1 MIVLLFHLYSSIY
14 VVFMIVEYIQGYQWF
29 TSMKINVYLLIIILV
44 KKMFFQKNPYYILK
58 RGGNAADAAVAIAA
72 ALAVTEPQSTGPG
85 GDAFCLFYNGNTGE
99 IRGIN
104 GSGRS
109 ARAQTLDFL
118 EGRGYTAEAPPS
130 PFDALNVTVPGAP
143 ACWCDTVQLFGSHKL
158 SLQEVLSGAADL
170 AEVGFP
176 VAEVTAHH
184 WAKCVAALRDDGK
197 ELGGDLLIDGRAPRS
212 GQVFRNSNLAQTLKE
227 LGERGKPAFYQGRV
241 AQAIVDII
249 NQNGGIMTLDD
260 LSSHDSEVI
269 TPISTEY
276 KGVRLWEPPPNSQG
290 LAALLLLNILENFPL
305 KAAGHNSSDYIHVLV
320 EAVRLALT
328 DAQCY
333 LGDPDHVT
341 VPLETLLDKSYSRQ
355 RAQRISTDRAM
366 EEVEPGLT
374 TGSDTVYFCVIDS
387 QGNACSFINSVY
399 KGFGSGLVPK
409 DCGFSLQNRG
419 ACFSLRRNHNN
430 CVSGGKR
437 PYHTIIPALLTNSAT
452 KSQKPRLL
460 AALGV
465 MGAFMQSQGHVQVLL
480 NMLEFGMN
488 PQQALD
494 SPRVYVEY
502 DQKTGQWLVNLEEG
516 VGQEVAEE
524 LRRRGHNVS
533 WPITGHQRSVFG
545 WGQIITVGD
554 WWNPSVNQA
563 DHPSRVLWAGS
574 DPRADGCAQGY

>member
-1 MIVLLFHLYSSIY
+1 MDTDLTFSSRRSP
-14 VVFMIVEYIQGYQWF
+14 VVCLHGCVASSQPLASCVG
-29 TSMKINVYLLIIILV
+29 LD
-44 KKMFFQKNPYYILK
+44 ILK

-72 ALAVTEPQSTGPG
+72 ALAVTEPCSTGPG
-85 GDAFCLFYNGNTGE
+85 GDAFCLFYNGETGE
-99 IRGIN
+99 IGGIN

-109 ARAQTLDFL
+109 PRAQTLDFL

-158 SLQEVLSGAADL
+158 SLQEVLTRAAEL
-170 AEVGFP
+170 ADVGFP
-176 VAEVTAHH
+176 VAEVTAYH
-184 WAKCVAALRDDGK
+184 WAKWVSALRDAGK
-197 ELGGDLLIDGRAPRS
+197 ELGGDLLIDGHAPKC
-212 GQVFRNSNLAQTLKE
+212 GQVFRNPILAQTLKD

-249 NQNGGIMTLDD
+249 NQNGGVMTLDD
-260 LSSHDSEVI
+260 LSSHDSEVV

-320 EAVRLALT
+320 EALRLSLT
-328 DAQCY
+328 DAVRY

-341 VPLETLLDKSYSRQ
+341 IPLETLLDKSYSHQ

-366 EEVEPGLT
+366 EQVEPGLT

-387 QGNACSFINSVY
+387 QGNACSFVNSTY
-399 KGFGSGLVPK
+399 MGFGSGLVPK

-419 ACFSLRRNHNN
+419 ASFSLRRDHIN
-430 CVSGGKR
+430 CVAGGKR
-437 PYHTIIPALLTNSAT
+437 PYHTIIPALLTDSAI
-452 KSQKPRLL
+452 KSGKTRLL

-465 MGAFMQSQGHVQVLL
+465 MGALMQPQGHVQVLL

-494 SPRVYVEY
+494 APRVYVQSDHTAMPS
-502 DQKTGQWLVNLEEG
+502 DQWTVHLEEG
-516 VGQEVAEE
+516 IGQEIAEE
-524 LRRRGHNVS
+524 LRRRGHKVS
-533 WPITGHQRSVFG
+533 WPITGHQRSQFG
-545 WGQIITVGD
+545 RGQIITVGD

-563 DHPSRVLWAGS
+563 DPPSRVLWAGS

>member
-1 MIVLLFHLYSSIY
+1 MDTDLSFCSRRSPVVCLHGCAASSQPIASSL
-14 VVFMIVEYIQGYQWF
+14 G
-29 TSMKINVYLLIIILV
+29 LD
-44 KKMFFQKNPYYILK
+44 ILK

-72 ALAVTEPQSTGPG
+72 ALAVTEPCSTGPG
-85 GDAFCLFYNGNTGE
+85 GDAFCLFYNGETGE
-99 IRGIN
+99 MTGIN
-104 GSGRS
+104 GSGRLP
-109 ARAQTLDFL
+109 RAQTLDFL
-118 EGRGYTAEAPPS
+118 EGRGYTAGAPPS

-158 SLQEVLSGAADL
+158 SLQEVLSGASEL

-184 WAKCVAALRDDGK
+184 WAKWVAALRDDGK
-197 ELGGDLLIDGRAPRS
+197 ELGGDLLIKAHAPKC
-212 GQVFRNSNLAQTLKE
+212 GQVFRNPNLAQTLKE
-227 LGERGKPAFYQGRV
+227 LGEHGKPAFYQGRV

-249 NQNGGIMTLDD
+249 IQNGGVMTLDD
-260 LSSHDSEVI
+260 LSSHDSEVV

-290 LAALLLLNILENFPL
+290 LAALLLLNILDNFRL

-320 EAVRLALT
+320 EAVRLAQT
-328 DAQCY
+328 DAVRY

-341 VPLETLLDKSYSRQ
+341 IPLETLLDKSYSHQ
-355 RAQRISTDRAM
+355 RAQRIRMDRVM
-366 EEVEPGLT
+366 EEVEPGLM

-387 QGNACSFINSVY
+387 QGNACSFVNSTY
-399 KGFGSGLVPK
+399 MGFGSGLVPK

-419 ACFSLRRNHNN
+419 ASFSLHRDHVN
-430 CVSGGKR
+430 CVAGGKR
-437 PYHTIIPALLTNSAT
+437 PFHTIIPALLTDSAT
-452 KSQKPRLL
+452 TSEKPVLL

-465 MGAFMQSQGHVQVLL
+465 MGALMQPQGHVQVLL

-494 SPRVYVEY
+494 APRVYVQY
-502 DQKTGQWLVNLEEG
+502 DHTTEQWSVNLEEG

-524 LRRRGHNVS
+524 LRRRGHKVN
-533 WPITGHQRSVFG
+533 WPITGHKRSQFG
-545 WGQIITVGD
+545 RGQIITVGD

-563 DHPSRVLWAGS
+563 DPPSRVLWAGS
-574 DPRADGCAQGY
+574 DPRADGCAMGY